1 MHRIVHLDLK
11 GAPFKVHYLEKV
23 ILAAKSWG
31 ATGILL
37 EWEDTF
43 PYSAALADIGSVRG
57 SGGDGMYSLDE
68 VRHLLRFIKDH
79 GLEPIQLVQTIGHME
94 FVLKH
99 PAYHSLR
106 ELARSPAVLCPSRPE
121 ALQLVKMML
130 EQTLDAQP
138 AAEYLHIGA
147 DEVWHTAV
155 CADCQSRAANN
166 IHNTASLYLEHIREL
181 ALFLKQKRPHLTV
194 LMWDDM
200 LRSVKAD
207 TLNAYQ
213 LGELVQPVVWQY
225 NAMEHFHIDPS
236 LWESYRQVFPQVWAG
251 SAFKGAN
258 GSCQILS
265 PVRRYVSNQEAWRME
280 VKKYSH
286 SISFAGIILTGW
298 SRFDHY
304 ATLCELL
311 PVSLPSLASC
321 LKVWT
326 MDDMSIDNTVVSEVL
341 PPEQWPGSELAR
353 CVHSFVVLRDRAY
366 TIVHGD
372 LVKTWLNP
380 WQIENG
386 YINPVQVEGLAMT
399 VQQLLLELT
408 SLQTDLTRTLYAVTG
423 SRSAGEWLATFPA
436 PVLKQLTELR
446 DVAAAAAK
454 ADASVSPRPKHCHL
468 MSPT

>member
-11 GAPFKVHYLEKV
+11 GAPFQVHYLEKV
-23 ILAAKSWG
+23 ILSVKSWG

-57 SGGDGMYSLDE
+57 SGGDGMYSMEE
-68 VRHLLRFIKDH
+68 VRHLLRFIQEH
-79 GLEPIQLVQTIGHME
+79 GLEPIQLIQTIGHME

-106 ELARSPAVLCPSRPE
+106 ELPRSPAVLCPSRPE
-121 ALQLVKMML
+121 SLQLVKMML

-138 AAEYLHIGA
+138 TAEYLHIGA
-147 DEVWHTAV
+147 DEVWHTGI
-155 CADCQSRAANN
+155 CADCQNRAANN
-166 IHNTASLYLEHIREL
+166 IHSTASLYLEHIREL
-181 ALFLKQKRPHLTV
+181 ALFLKQRRPNLTV

-200 LRSVKAD
+200 LRSVKVD
-207 TLNAYQ
+207 TLIAYQ

-225 NAMEHFHIDPS
+225 NALEHFHLDPA
-236 LWESYRQVFPQVWAG
+236 LWERYRQVFPRLWAG

-265 PVRRYVSNQEAWRME
+265 PVRRYVSNQEAWRLE
-280 VKKYSH
+280 VKKYGH
-286 SISFAGIILTGW
+286 SISFAGVILTGW

-311 PVSLPSLASC
+311 PVALPSLASC

-326 MDDMSIDNTVVSEVL
+326 VDDLSIDTVVSEVL
-341 PPEQWPGSELAR
+341 PPEQWPGSELAQ
-353 CVHSFVVLRDRAY
+353 CVHSFVVLRDRANSLL
-366 TIVHGD
+366 HGD

-380 WQIENG
+380 WQVENG

-399 VQQLLLELT
+399 VQQLKRKRCAEVKR
-408 SLQTDLTRTLYAVTG
+408 TRNSY
-423 SRSAGEWLATFPA
+423 EI
-436 PVLKQLTELR
+436 KM
-446 DVAAAAAK
+446 D
-454 ADASVSPRPKHCHL
+454 HHN
-468 MSPT
+468 MI